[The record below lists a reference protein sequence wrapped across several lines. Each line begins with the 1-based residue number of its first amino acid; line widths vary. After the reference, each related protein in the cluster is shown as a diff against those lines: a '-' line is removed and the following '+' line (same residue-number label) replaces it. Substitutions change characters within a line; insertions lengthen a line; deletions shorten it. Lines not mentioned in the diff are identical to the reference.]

1 MVNRTTLVVTL
12 IYVIMMVSIPQTG
25 QFIFIWNLYCN
36 KSMDDV
42 SNLLTF
48 PSTKVMQDKLQY

>member
-1 MVNRTTLVVTL
+1 MVNGTTLVVTL
-12 IYVIMMVSIPQTG
+12 ICVIMMVSIPQTG

-42 SNLLTF
+42 
-48 PSTKVMQDKLQY
+48 